1 MPVLIG
7 RRLVPLALLALSSL
21 STPCLA
27 GGTIQPSAGP
37 PDAKPRHLHA
47 LMDAARQK
55 SAAAATGAGRI
66 VLLPP
71 EEGDPEPVPPPMDLP
86 TFRRRLACNE
96 PAIAGH
102 PDAAAISADW
112 NQPAWLEGTQ
122 GGLVLCAVL
131 AAATGVAL
139 LRAFVRRRNDRLQ
152 KATLRTPSLDQ
163 EAGSLQPLI
172 ANRLRIVE
180 ETLVLP
186 PLACL
191 HGRPVPN
198 VRYRVDPAQITGD
211 PHFVPAPTDFPAEM
225 ETASWFLEPERVIH
239 QPSYLRRA
247 AKKPARSPLPAE
259 GGL

>member
-1 MPVLIG
+1 MPALTG

-27 GGTIQPSAGP
+27 GGTIEPSAIPG
-37 PDAKPRHLHA
+37 DAKPRHLRG
-47 LMDAARQK
+47 LMDVARQK
-55 SAAAATGAGRI
+55 SEAPAIDTRRI

-71 EEGDPEPVPPPMDLP
+71 EECDPEPVPPPLDLP
-86 TFRRRLACNE
+86 TFRKRVACSE
-96 PAIAGH
+96 PAIAGQ
-102 PDAAAISADW
+102 PAVAAISTGPDR
-112 NQPAWLEGTQ
+112 PAWLERTRGAV
-122 GGLVLCAVL
+122 VLCSAL
-131 AAATGVAL
+131 AAAGSVWL
-139 LRAFVRRRNDRLQ
+139 LRASFKRRDDRLR
-152 KATLRTPSLDQ
+152 KATPRTETLDD
-163 EAGSLQPLI
+163 EAGLLQPLI

-191 HGRPVPN
+191 HGRPVPSL
-198 VRYRVDPAQITGD
+198 RYRVDPAQMTGD
-211 PHFVPAPTDFPAEM
+211 PHFVPAPSDIPAEM

-247 AKKPARSPLPAE
+247 ANRPVRSPQPAE